1 LSYTSLN
8 VRSIVSV
15 EEMAYLQGVCLW
27 KGQYFASNTTWQHEC
42 NTCTCVASAVR
53 CTQVWCGLGNCLSHP
68 NLTVGTAVC
77 QSNQVCAR
85 TVECVAA
92 TLVF

>member
-1 LSYTSLN
+1 
-8 VRSIVSV
+8 
-15 EEMAYLQGVCLW
+15 MAYLQGVCLW
-27 KGQYFASNTTWQHEC
+27 KGQYFASNATWQHEC

-68 NLTVGTAVC
+68 NLTLGTAVC

-85 TVECVAA
+85 AVECFAA
-92 TLVF
+92 TSVF